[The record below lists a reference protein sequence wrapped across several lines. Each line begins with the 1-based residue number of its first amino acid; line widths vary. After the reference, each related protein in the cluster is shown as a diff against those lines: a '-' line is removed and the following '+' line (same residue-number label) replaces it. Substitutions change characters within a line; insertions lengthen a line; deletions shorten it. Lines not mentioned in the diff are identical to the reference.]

1 MFVKSNE
8 IFPLIKCIKK
18 YMSINIKCIY
28 FIKWDYSNKIL
39 IKISMFIIQI
49 TTLTMT
55 DNKKT
60 Y

>member
-1 MFVKSNE
+1 MY
-8 IFPLIKCIKK
+8 IFYKV
-18 YMSINIKCIY
+18 S
-28 FIKWDYSNKIL
+28 SNKIL

-49 TTLTMT
+49 TTLTMI